1 MAKVFNCK
9 DFGGVCNWQGR
20 AETREELLQKIAKH
34 GALKHNMKEMSET
47 MLEKITAA
55 IRDERQDFKNLK
67 R

>member
-20 AETREELLQKIAKH
+20 AETREELLRKIAKH
-34 GALKHNMKEMSET
+34 GAVKHNMKVMTET
-47 MLEKITAA
+47 MLAKIKAT
-55 IRDERQDFKNLK
+55 IRDERKEFKNLK